1 MAAELRGEARRPAVI
16 GDGAITAGMARGAA
30 HAGARKTN
38 LLVVLNDN
46 DMSISENA
54 RTVELFRQGAVRS
67 RIRRCDPA
75 QEDAKQMPTMWELA
89 RRSEEMMKGMVLPG
103 TIFEELGFNYIGP
116 MDGHDI
122 KELVKTLRNM
132 HHLNGPQLL
141 HVVTRKGKGYD
152 PAEKDPIKWHGP
164 GPFDPKSGTIFK
176 EKATG
181 PSYSQIFGQ
190 WLCDMASLD
199 ERIVGIT
206 PAMREGSGLVEYSKK
221 FPARYSTSPLPSS
234 TR

>member
-1 MAAELRGEARRPAVI
+1 MYSTLRSG
-16 GDGAITAGMARGAA
+16 GKKM
-30 HAGARKTN
+30 
-38 LLVVLNDN
+38 L
-46 DMSISENA
+46 
-54 RTVELFRQGAVRS
+54 
-67 RIRRCDPA
+67 
-75 QEDAKQMPTMWELA
+75 KQMPTMWELA

-141 HVVTRKGKGYD
+141 RVVTRKGKGYD

-176 EKATG
+176 ER
-181 PSYSQIFGQ
+181 Q
-190 WLCDMASLD
+190 
-199 ERIVGIT
+199 
-206 PAMREGSGLVEYSKK
+206 LVELLADLR
-221 FPARYSTSPLPSS
+221 PVAL
-234 TR
+234 